1 MPPIHFIVPDAE
13 TLLALETPEAA
24 LVLLQHLA
32 SGNEGCSPMRPV
44 LMGNFF
50 NEAVNPANAYPMQ
63 YQAAITEHLIMA
75 WQWLLR
81 ENLLIPAPGNTAGW
95 VCVSSRGHKA
105 VAKEQFDKYRHAALL
120 PRGIL
125 HPSMSATAF
134 SAFLRGEYDIAIFA
148 AFRALENMVRDVCK
162 YPNQALGVKLM
173 RDAFDVKNGPLTDKS
188 LVPGEQQAM
197 GDVYAG
203 AIGLFKNPT
212 SHRLNAF
219 TGAEQ
224 AVSLVLFANSL
235 IKQVE
240 ELAKTNGLI

>member
-1 MPPIHFIVPDAE
+1 MPPIHFIVPDTE
-13 TLLALETPEAA
+13 TLLALEIPEAA

-32 SGNEGCSPMRPV
+32 SGNEGSSRMRPV
-44 LMGNFF
+44 FMGNFF
-50 NEAVNPANAYPMQ
+50 NEGLTPARAYP
-63 YQAAITEHLIMA
+63 AEHREAITEHLTMA

-81 ENLLIPAPGNTAGW
+81 ENLLIPAPGNTHGW

-105 VAKEQFDKYRHAALL
+105 VAREEFDKYRHAALL

-134 SAFLRGEYDIAIFA
+134 SAFVRGEYDIAIFA
-148 AFRALENMVRDVCK
+148 SFRALENMVREVCE
-162 YPNQALGVKLM
+162 YPKEVLGVKLM
-173 RDAFDVKNGPLTDKS
+173 RDAFDPKGGPLTDRALAHAERES
-188 LVPGEQQAM
+188 MAH
-197 GDVYAG
+197 VYAG

-240 ELAKTNGLI
+240 ELARTNGLA